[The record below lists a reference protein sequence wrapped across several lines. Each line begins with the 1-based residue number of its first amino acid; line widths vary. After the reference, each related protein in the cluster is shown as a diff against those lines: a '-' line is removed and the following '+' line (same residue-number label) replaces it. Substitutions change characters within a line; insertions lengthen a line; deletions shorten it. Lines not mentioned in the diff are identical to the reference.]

1 MEPED
6 LAVIGHTGDLLV
18 DIYARNLTHI
28 YILPQCSTTA
38 ARVLN
43 PAGMDAQ
50 FERLRCAISRGI
62 LRNNDKYEKRS
73 KRTIDVYGYEDDIFE
88 QFHPKSI
95 APFIDP
101 FDKAEEEQIEEEKEK
116 LRQLELSK
124 VRQALSMLQPVQ
136 RERLLKSVLLGIS
149 SRKIAKEEGINYSS
163 VDKSIAAAIKNFK
176 KFYENL

>member
-1 MEPED
+1 MWDKYPD
-6 LAVIGHTGDLLV
+6 V
-18 DIYARNLTHI
+18 
-28 YILPQCSTTA
+28 
-38 ARVLN
+38 
-43 PAGMDAQ
+43 
-50 FERLRCAISRGI
+50 ISRYTPFI
-62 LRNNDKYEKRS
+62 LLSMAQGEVISESHRNNDKYEKRS

-176 KFYENL
+176 NFMKTSDFGCAFRTPLSK